1 MEFDQEIISIYDKN
15 VSNQNQQDD
24 SSLINPGII
33 KKATNY
39 IKSIKNFLFNKHTED
54 ENFTKNSE
62 FLDLK
67 IFEKESSKA
76 PGQTNY
82 TIKDLL

>member
-15 VSNQNQQDD
+15 VSNQNQQDE

-39 IKSIKNFLFNKHTED
+39 IKIIKNVLLNK
-54 ENFTKNSE
+54 
-62 FLDLK
+62 L
-67 IFEKESSKA
+67 
-76 PGQTNY
+76 
-82 TIKDLL
+82 